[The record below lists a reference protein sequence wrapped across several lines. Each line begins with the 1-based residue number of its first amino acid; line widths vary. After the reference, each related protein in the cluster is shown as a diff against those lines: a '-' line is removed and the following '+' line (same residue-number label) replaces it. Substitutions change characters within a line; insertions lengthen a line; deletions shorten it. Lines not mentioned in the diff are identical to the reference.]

1 MHVNVQTRFNVA
13 LGQEAPYYRFKESYR
28 DIRGNVHSIIVLNVG
43 FEPELLPKQMFK
55 IAHVLTDRFK
65 HHPFKKRK
73 ICRTQRPPEKPPSCC
88 TARKT

>member
-1 MHVNVQTRFNVA
+1 MYFCRMHVNVQTRFNAA

-55 IAHVLTDRFK
+55 IAHV
-65 HHPFKKRK
+65 
-73 ICRTQRPPEKPPSCC
+73 
-88 TARKT
+88 